1 MGSSVPDR
9 LTSNLGGRS
18 LTPIR
23 MRMPK
28 KKRISSSVV
37 SAHNRPPCTTAYAFV
52 HVAMSAKKLRPRTA
66 SRSLV
71 LVHRRGCH
79 AEVQISHG
87 MEEWASPSTNPVVD
101 IHGLDDP
108 YPCHALGH
116 ALAHKLLCCMCWV
129 RVVLL
134 CHTIH
139 LNSTREAYQAPE
151 IAKEKFICHIV
162 LRDLL
167 SMINCISYKIIK

>member
-1 MGSSVPDR
+1 
-9 LTSNLGGRS
+9 
-18 LTPIR
+18 
-23 MRMPK
+23 MPK

-37 SAHNRPPCTTAYAFV
+37 SAHKRHPCTTAYAFV
-52 HVAMSAKKLRPRTA
+52 DIAMSAKKLRPRTA
-66 SRSLV
+66 SRSQV
-71 LVHRRGCH
+71 LVHRRGCIRGVGIAIDH
-79 AEVQISHG
+79 
-87 MEEWASPSTNPVVD
+87 PVVD

-116 ALAHKLLCCMCWV
+116 ALSHALAHELLCCMCWV

-139 LNSTREAYQAPE
+139 LNSTREACQAPE

-167 SMINCISYKIIK
+167 SMINCISYKIIKSHAIDKTFMYLCKSKNHILALYNMYI